1 MQFQISGDLLLAA
14 GGQVNAR
21 RIQPGQHHRL
31 RHANAIGIG
40 LRQPALGPGTGQPA
54 AAEQRNT
61 ETRPFFIAKADN
73 LDRLFQPTPLSM
85 QTVHHLDRRQ
95 DAEHT
100 VIAPG
105 VAHRIKV
112 RPQQD
117 GGRPLLLSL
126 VAPANIADAVLP
138 DGHPGLGHP
147 QRRPLVGRK
156 MLRREINPGQDIR
169 RFADRGQLIGAGHH
183 PRRGLLH
190 FRLLALCWT
199 HWALSLR

>member
-1 MQFQISGDLLLAA
+1 
-14 GGQVNAR
+14 
-21 RIQPGQHHRL
+21 
-31 RHANAIGIG
+31 
-40 LRQPALGPGTGQPA
+40 
-54 AAEQRNT
+54 
-61 ETRPFFIAKADN
+61 
-73 LDRLFQPTPLSM
+73 M

-183 PRRGLLH
+183 PRRGLLY
-190 FRLLALCWT
+190 FRLLALC
-199 HWALSLR
+199 